1 MAGGQHILWGTPHS
15 LYTGKARSYLI
26 KKQIP
31 FVERVPGDQ
40 RFLGEIVPTIG
51 HMVVPVL
58 ETADGQLV
66 QDTSAI
72 IDHLEALYPDPVL
85 VPAGGVQQVI
95 AAVLDAF
102 GSNYLLPLA
111 MHYRW
116 TYRAEQELFLQAE
129 FARAVPPALPYE
141 HRLAMAGAIMQRFNG
156 FLPNLGVTPD
166 VIPAM
171 EESYHELLAVLE
183 AHFRQHPYLLGGRP
197 SLADFGLIAPLYAH
211 LARDPVPAQLM
222 RTVAPSVARWTERMN
237 SPAIADSDYADTSA
251 TFPVDDAIP
260 ETLEDV
266 LRVAFAHWG
275 PGLAADAAQFD
286 AWLAGLEDAA
296 PGTLVSHDGE
306 RQVHPHVGRVSYAWR
321 GVTIE
326 RASQI
331 HSLWHLAR
339 AQALAAALPPE
350 QAASLTALL
359 ERTGGTAIMATR
371 TARAMSRTEN
381 VLVLA

>member
-1 MAGGQHILWGTPHS
+1 MANGHHVLWGTPHS
-15 LYTGKARSYLI
+15 LFTGKARSYLI

-31 FVERVPGDQ
+31 FVERIPGDQ
-40 RFLGEIVPTIG
+40 HFMGEIVPQIG

-72 IDHLEALYPDPVL
+72 IDHLEARYPDPVL

-95 AAVLDAF
+95 AAFLDAF

-116 TYRAEQELFLQAE
+116 TYRNDQELFLRSE

-141 HRLAMAGAIMQRFNG
+141 HRLAMAEAIMNRFNG
-156 FLPNLGVTPD
+156 FLPNLGVTPA
-166 VIPAM
+166 VIPVL
-171 EESYHELLAVLE
+171 EESYRELLAVLE
-183 AHFRQHPYLLGGRP
+183 AHFRLHPYLLGGRP
-197 SLADFGLIAPLYAH
+197 SLADFGLMAPLYAH

-222 RTVAPSVARWTERMN
+222 RTVAPNVARWTERMN
-237 SPAIADSDYADTSA
+237 SPAIPDSDFADTSGQ
-251 TFPVDDAIP
+251 FPADDAIP
-260 ETLEDV
+260 ETLVDV

-286 AWLAGLEDAA
+286 RWLAGLDDAA
-296 PGTLVSHDGE
+296 PGTLVSHDGG
-306 RQVHPHVGRVSYAWR
+306 RQVHPHVGRISYAWR
-321 GVTIE
+321 GVTME
-326 RASQI
+326 RGSQP
-331 HSLWHLAR
+331 HALWHLAR
-339 AQALAAALPPE
+339 AQALAAELAPAPAAALG
-350 QAASLTALL
+350 ALL
-359 ERTGGTAIMATR
+359 DRTGGTEIMAIR
-371 TARAMSRTEN
+371 TARPITRSEN